1 MISARQQ
8 EANARNAQRSTGPAT
23 EAGRTRSAKNAT
35 THGLTTTGSAL
46 LESEDAEAYARHIAE
61 YRANHM
67 PQNEQQAFF
76 VTQLTEAAW
85 RLRRV
90 RKFENGILNA
100 DPTLAIDTTLDKV
113 CKLNRYEASIER
125 SYYRA
130 FRELQARGHAARNL
144 VADVAGALGIGAAE
158 VELEERD
165 RTFPEDGLRQVLA
178 AGAGIVPVQRLVVAA
193 LGLPLDDLLLA
204 DALAADVQPRH
215 VVRRVDGEEK
225 KEGRQVDT

>member
-130 FRELQARGHAARNL
+130 FRELEKLRATYQRAR
-144 VADVAGALGIGAAE
+144 
-158 VELEERD
+158 
-165 RTFPEDGLRQVLA
+165 
-178 AGAGIVPVQRLVVAA
+178 VAA
-193 LGLPLDDLLLA
+193 IDAYIMAPIPRGQPSPIQPSPGSQAAASQPTTTNRTQSQNRTPLDPRISDLLA
-204 DALAADVQPRH
+204 RCQKAADQ
-215 VVRRVDGEEK
+215 GSN
-225 KEGRQVDT
+225 TI